1 MKDPNYDLVLK
12 TTCATLLTDKA
23 NSVMGLAIRLGNTP
37 RRYLELGF
45 RTFPWP

>member
-1 MKDPNYDLVLK
+1 MKDPNYDVVLK